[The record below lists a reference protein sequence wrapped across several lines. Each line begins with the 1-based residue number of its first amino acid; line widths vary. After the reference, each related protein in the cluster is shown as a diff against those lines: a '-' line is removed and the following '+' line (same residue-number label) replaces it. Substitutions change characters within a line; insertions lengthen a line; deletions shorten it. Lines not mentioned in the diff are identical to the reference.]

1 MGVYMSDMCD
11 RVRDD
16 LMIEFVTESN
26 HNDLFSQTQ
35 IWGRW
40 NFIVYAYVAYAH
52 VRMFTECMYIC
63 RRIRILWYTQKH
75 SRSCFTTDLVRASQQ
90 ISFVLHS
97 RSSEVDEMLQQII
110 KYVYVYI
117 YTYILYMQVHVL
129 MKCIRMSSLLVY
141 TYVITYVC
149 YHIVYISEA
158 HVRAYTECT
167 YICTRIRWLWYSQ
180 KHFRSCTLTDL
191 RSIRWHVYILHVHM
205 HV

>member
-1 MGVYMSDMCD
+1 MICSHRHRSEVVGILLYTHMLHTHMYVCLQNVCIYVGV
-11 RVRDD
+11 
-16 LMIEFVTESN
+16 FVYYDI
-26 HNDLFSQTQ
+26 H
-35 IWGRW
+35 
-40 NFIVYAYVAYAH
+40 
-52 VRMFTECMYIC
+52 
-63 RRIRILWYTQKH
+63 
-75 SRSCFTTDLVRASQQ
+75 RSTLVRASQQ

-167 YICTRIRWLWYSQ
+167 YICTRIR
-180 KHFRSCTLTDL
+180 
-191 RSIRWHVYILHVHM
+191 
-205 HV
+205 